1 MPDSGVPFFD
11 LQASQPLAE
20 LTAAVQ
26 TVLASGRFVGGPEV
40 ESFEREFAEF
50 TGAREC
56 VGVSSGT
63 SALQAA
69 LLACGV
75 GPGDEVITSAAT
87 FVATVAA
94 IVHTGATPV
103 FVDIDV
109 RTRTLCPDRLA
120 DAVTPR
126 TRAVIPV
133 DLYGHPADADAI
145 RRVADRFGLAV
156 VADAAQA
163 HGAVYRGRRVGTLA
177 DATCFSFYPSKNL
190 GALGDAGAVTT
201 DAPHIAARIRQMRD
215 HGRGSSRDSYAVAG
229 HNWRLDAVQAAALRV
244 KLRYLEEWVGAR
256 RTIAGWY
263 GRELDGCGVLLPR
276 SSADVEHAYH
286 LFVVQHGERDVL
298 REALAAAGI
307 ATQVH
312 YPRAVHQLG
321 PFARYAPREPGCLG
335 GAEQLA
341 RECLSLPLYPG
352 MTPAQV
358 RRVGE
363 AVLEALPA

>member
-1 MPDSGVPFFD
+1 MLDGEVPFFD

-20 LTAAVQ
+20 LAAAVQ

-50 TGAREC
+50 TGARHC

-87 FVATVAA
+87 FVATAAA

-103 FVDIDV
+103 FVDIDSQ
-109 RTRTLCPDRLA
+109 TRTLCPARLA

-126 TRAVIPV
+126 TRAVVPV

-145 RRVADRFGLAV
+145 RRIADRFDLAV

-163 HGAVYRGRRVGTLA
+163 HGGVYRGRRVGTLA

-201 DAPHIAARIRQMRD
+201 DDPYIAERIRRMRD
-215 HGRGSSRDSYAVAG
+215 HGRGSSRDSCTVAG
-229 HNWRLDAVQAAALRV
+229 HNWRLDAIQAACLRV
-244 KLRYLEEWVGAR
+244 KLRHLQEWVTAR
-256 RTIAGWY
+256 REIAGWY
-263 GRELDGCGVLLPR
+263 GRELGGYGGLLPR
-276 SSADVEHAYH
+276 PSADVEHAFH
-286 LFVVQHGERDVL
+286 LFVVRHRERDFL
-298 REALAAAGI
+298 RKALAVAGV
-307 ATQVH
+307 ATQIH
-312 YPRAVHQLG
+312 YPRAVHQME
-321 PFARYAPREPGCLG
+321 PFIRYAPREPGSLS

-341 RECLSLPLYPG
+341 KECLSLPLYPG

-358 RRVGE
+358 RRVGQ
-363 AVLEALPA
+363 AVAEALPS